1 MAIAAQTRMMSSGP
15 SPWARRAQS
24 FRRLLLHEPLGVLAA
39 AFVVLACAAAI
50 AAPWVTQYDPTK
62 SVADALIDPNG
73 THWFGT
79 DQFGRDSFSRIIY
92 GTRVSLAVGIVATG
106 IAAVGAAVVGIVS
119 AYFGGW
125 LDLVI
130 QRAVDAVQAIP
141 PLVFLLGLVIALD
154 PSFWAI
160 VGALALRGTF
170 VLSRVVRSAVL
181 SVRELLFIEAARASG
196 ATSFRIMFRH
206 ILPNIAPI
214 LVVLFSVNVA
224 GNMIAEASLSFLGY
238 GLQPPTPT
246 LGSMVGGDS
255 RLYMIVQ
262 PYLLIFPIVTLALL
276 VLSLNLAGDLLRDH
290 MDPRLRGR

>member
-1 MAIAAQTRMMSSGP
+1 M
-15 SPWARRAQS
+15 
-24 FRRLLLHEPLGVLAA
+24 RLLIFREPVGVLAA
-39 AFVVLACAAAI
+39 VFVIMAMLAAV

-62 SVADALIDPNG
+62 GVADALLDPN
-73 THWFGT
+73 TSHWFGT
-79 DQFGRDSFSRIIY
+79 DQFGRDTFSRIVY
-92 GTRVSLAVGIVATG
+92 GMRVSLAVGIVATG
-106 IAAVGAAVVGIVS
+106 LAVIGAAVIGIIS

-125 LDLVI
+125 IDLVI

-160 VGALALRGTF
+160 VGALALRGSF
-170 VLSRVVRSAVL
+170 VLSRVVRGSVL
-181 SVRELLFIEAARASG
+181 SIRELLYIEAAKASG
-196 ATSFRIMFRH
+196 AGSLRVMLRH
-206 ILPNIAPI
+206 ILPNTAPI

-262 PYLLIFPIVTLALL
+262 PYLLAFPILTLALL

>member
-1 MAIAAQTRMMSSGP
+1 MTAATNAGLAPPEASV
-15 SPWARRAQS
+15 WAVRRNRAK
-24 FRRLLLHEPLGVLAA
+24 RLVLHEPLGVLAA
-39 AFVVLACAAAI
+39 AFILIVSLAAV
-50 AAPWVTQYDPTK
+50 AAPFVAQYDPTK
-62 SVADALIDPNG
+62 EVAKALLDP
-73 THWFGT
+73 TTSHWFGT
-79 DQFGRDSFSRIIY
+79 DQFGRDTFARIVY
-92 GTRVSLAVGIVATG
+92 GTRVSLAVGIIATG
-106 IAAVGAAVVGIVS
+106 FGALGATVLGMVS

-125 LDLVI
+125 VDLII

-160 VGALALRGTF
+160 VVALALRGTF
-170 VLSRVVRSAVL
+170 VLSRVVRSSVL
-181 SVRELLFIEAARASG
+181 TTRELLYVEAARASG
-196 ATSFRIMFRH
+196 AGHLRVMVRH
-206 ILPNIAPI
+206 ILPNVAPI

-224 GNMIAEASLSFLGY
+224 GNMIAEASLSFLGF

-262 PYLLIFPIVTLALL
+262 PYLLIFPIVTLALI
-276 VLSLNLAGDLLRDH
+276 VLSLNLTGDLLRDH